1 MKTIACVLTFYAV
14 LALGQ
19 IQPAAA
25 QHCRPPSRIIYRG
38 PAYHAPFVHH
48 APAVVVKKEIAVV
61 KEVAVPRFL
70 LAFQVVDFP
79 SYGAQFLPPVAA
91 PVQPVQQPPQQQQSD
106 MAAIMGALKQ
116 INDNMKAF
124 DDRLKKLEQAAPK
137 KPVDPFE
144 PQAQR
149 RDDRSPPTALA
160 VVKNKCAA
168 CHSEA
173 KAGEEGGGFVMLDK
187 DGALPAFSQK
197 QRDRILAKAYK
208 GAMPPRDNKL
218 KIAPLSDDEVA
229 TLASLG
235 K

>member
-61 KEVAVPRFL
+61 KEVVVPRFL

-91 PVQPVQQPPQQQQSD
+91 PVQPVQQPPPPQQQQSD
-106 MAAIMGALKQ
+106 MAAIMSALRA
-116 INDNMKAF
+116 IDA
-124 DDRLKKLEQAAPK
+124 RLQKLEQAAPK

-149 RDDRSPPTALA
+149 RDDRPPPTALA

-173 KAGEEGGGFVMLDK
+173 KAADEGGGFVMLDK

-197 QRDRILAKAYK
+197 QRDRILAQAYK

-229 TLASLG
+229 TLAALG